1 MAIATAETVLG
12 SATSA
17 SSVATASWTPA
28 ANDLILVWVACRSTV
43 TVSSVSGNGI
53 TFVQV
58 LSDTEGTQAQ
68 CTLSLWRGMSASPS
82 AGQITATLSGTA
94 NAAVI
99 VAHRITGADTGGT
112 NGSGAIGASAIA
124 NTGATDTASPSV
136 SLTTTAANSRVYG
149 GATHRNRT
157 YTVGTGETAISLN
170 NTAGTAGDITSLSTE
185 YQDVASAGSVT
196 IDGALSAA
204 TDWIQGAVEVKV
216 LATAAKSATD
226 SAALSDASSAAAVAT
241 PSDSAAG
248 SESSSLTASP
258 SRTESASGSDAS
270 AVVVVITLSD
280 AGSLSE
286 SASVANLGTVV
297 ITTDAGSL
305 SDASSVAASTSR
317 TDSASASDASSV
329 LASSS
334 RADAATLSEA
344 AQIGAGRSESGAG
357 SEASSLVA
365 SLSRT
370 ESGALGESGVVSV
383 VVVLYPWARHTFTL
397 TADDLTRTTRR
408 DTVFSLPADDLSRTA
423 RRDTTFT
430 IEA

>member
-1 MAIATAETVLG
+1 MAIATAETVSG
-12 SATSA
+12 TATSA
-17 SSVATASWTPA
+17 SSISAASWTPA

-68 CTLSLWRGMSASPS
+68 CTLSLWRGMSGSPS
-82 AGQITATLSGTA
+82 TGQITATLSGTA

-99 VAHRITGADTGGT
+99 VAHRISGADTGGT

-136 SLTTTAANSRVYG
+136 NVTTTAANSRVYG
-149 GATHRNRT
+149 GATHRSRT
-157 YTVGTGETAISLN
+157 YSVGTGETAISLN
-170 NTAGTAGDITSLSTE
+170 NTAGTAGDTTSLSTE
-185 YQDVASAGSVT
+185 YQDVASASTVT
-196 IDGALSAA
+196 INGTLDSA

-226 SAALSDASSAAAVAT
+226 SGTGADASSAAAAAT

-297 ITTDAGSL
+297 ITTDAGAL
-305 SDASSVAASTSR
+305 TDASSLSAAGSPTESGSGNDASSLTAGTSR
-317 TDSASASDASSV
+317 T
-329 LASSS
+329 
-334 RADAATLSEA
+334 DAATLSEA
-344 AQIGAGRSESGAG
+344 AQIGIG
-357 SEASSLVA
+357 
-365 SLSRT
+365 RT
-370 ESGALGESGVVSV
+370 ESGILTDASSVGATLGRTDGGSLSDGAVAAVVII
-383 VVVLYPWARHTFTL
+383 LTPWPRHVFPL
-397 TADDLTRTTRR
+397 RADDLQRLTRL
-408 DTVFSLPADDLSRTA
+408 DTVFSLTADNLTR
-423 RRDTTFT
+423 
-430 IEA
+430 EA

>member
-17 SSVATASWTPA
+17 SSVATASWTPS
-28 ANDLILVWVACRSTV
+28 ANDLILVWVACRSGV

-53 TFVQV
+53 TFSKVVEDLESPQ
-58 LSDTEGTQAQ
+58 GQ

-94 NAAVI
+94 NAAVM
-99 VAHRITGADTGGT
+99 VAHRITGTDTGGT

-124 NTGATDTASPSV
+124 NTGASDTASPSA

-204 TDWIQGAVEVKV
+204 IDWIQGAVEVKV

-226 SAALSDASSAAAVAT
+226 SGTGADASSAAAAAT

-317 TDSASASDASSV
+317 TDTAAASDASSV
-329 LASSS
+329 LASPS

-344 AQIGAGRSESGAG
+344 AQIGVARTESGAG
-357 SEASSLVA
+357 SEVSSLTVT
-365 SLSRT
+365 LSRT
-370 ESGALGESGVVSV
+370 DSGAWSESGVVSV
-383 VVVLYPWARHTFTL
+383 VVVL
-397 TADDLTRTTRR
+397 
-408 DTVFSLPADDLSRTA
+408 LPAALRSMTVSPDTAASILGVARVAVAGADAVASIPGVSRVFRVPT
-423 RRDTTFT
+423 
-430 IEA
+430 